1 MRGLLTRRMDR
12 RPDRS
17 PEEDFEQ
24 LVRNVGD
31 KLRGLFGGG
40 NSGGNS
46 GPGGGGN
53 GPSAGGAAGGPSIP
67 IGRILPIIIILALIG
82 WLATGIYTIQ
92 PGEAGVVRTFGSY
105 SGPPTGAGLNY
116 HFPAPIQSVEVVDTQ
131 TVRRTEIGF
140 RTDGDQS
147 NNEVAGKRS
156 NLAEALMLTSDENIV
171 QVELL
176 VQYRI
181 ADAASFVFNVQNP
194 ESVLRTSGEIA
205 LRSAV
210 GNMTIDAVITEERGK
225 VQMDT
230 KANLER
236 LLAEYNIGID
246 VGEVLLQ
253 VADPPEEV
261 RDAFQEV
268 VRARADKERL
278 INEAQAYQNDIV
290 PRAAGQA
297 EELINTAKAFEAAR
311 IAEAEGEA
319 DRFLAFIAG
328 LAGAAG
334 QDALGAYLDDLEDTL
349 SLVEGE
355 RESARKTARSR
366 FLASL
371 EDLDKDP
378 SYIARRDVMSE
389 RLYLETMERILP
401 SAKKFIL
408 TPDSGGNLLQ
418 FLPLEGNSASLPPV
432 VSTQDDSVPEES
444 K

>member
-1 MRGLLTRRMDR
+1 MDR

-40 NSGGNS
+40 NSG
-46 GPGGGGN
+46 PGGGGN
-53 GPSAGGAAGGPSIP
+53 GPSAGGGGAPSIP
-67 IGRILPIIIILALIG
+67 IGRFLPIIIILALIG

-140 RTDGDQS
+140 RTDSDQS

-181 ADAASFVFNVQNP
+181 ADAADFVFNVQNP
-194 ESVLRTSGEIA
+194 ESVLRTSAEVA

-328 LAGAAG
+328 LAGSAG
-334 QDALGAYLDDLEDTL
+334 QDALADYLDALEDTSDL
-349 SLVEGE
+349 AEVD
-355 RESARKTARSR
+355 RESARKTARSQ

-371 EDLDKDP
+371 EGLDKDP
-378 SYIARRDVMSE
+378 SYINRRDVMSE

-401 SAKKFIL
+401 FAKKFIL

-418 FLPLEGNSASLPPV
+418 FLPLEGNSASVAPIV
-432 VSTQDDSVPEES
+432 TTQDDSVSEEN

>member
-1 MRGLLTRRMDR
+1 
-12 RPDRS
+12 
-17 PEEDFEQ
+17 
-24 LVRNVGD
+24 
-31 KLRGLFGGG
+31 
-40 NSGGNS
+40 
-46 GPGGGGN
+46 
-53 GPSAGGAAGGPSIP
+53 
-67 IGRILPIIIILALIG
+67 LPIIIILALIG

-116 HFPAPIQSVEVVDTQ
+116 RFPSPIQSVIVVDTQ

-140 RTDGDQS
+140 RTDADS
-147 NNEVAGKRS
+147 ETVGKRS

-181 ADAASFVFNVQNP
+181 SDAADFVFNVQNP
-194 ESVLRTSGEIA
+194 EGVLRTSAEVA

-236 LLAEYNIGID
+236 LLLAYNIGID

-278 INEAQAYQNDIV
+278 INEAQAYQNDVV
-290 PRAAGQA
+290 PRANGQA
-297 EELINTAKAFEAAR
+297 EQLINTAKAFEAAR

-328 LAGAAG
+328 LAGVPG
-334 QDALGAYLDDLEDTL
+334 QEALTTYLDALELTSALAEEQR
-349 SLVEGE
+349 EG
-355 RESARKTARSR
+355 ARKEARSS
-366 FLASL
+366 FLAAL
-371 EDLDKDP
+371 EGLDNDP
-378 SYIARRDVMSE
+378 AYISRRNVMST

-401 SAKKFIL
+401 NAKKFIL
-408 TPDSGGNLLQ
+408 TPDSGSNLLQ
-418 FLPLEGNSASLPPV
+418 FLPLEGSTFVPPV
-432 VSTQDDSVPEES
+432 VSTQDGSVSEENN
-444 K
+444 